1 MSLSRRQLLVCV
13 AALGSAAC
21 SRGKRPAPGPV
32 TRVVSLSPN
41 TTEAVFAIGAG
52 DRLVGRSRHCDYP
65 REAVALP
72 VVGGFADPNL
82 EAVLALAPDLVVGA
96 RGPAGPDVA
105 RALEAQGIATYF
117 PVVDSVADIGAL
129 LVGLGERL
137 GRVAAAE
144 ALADAIRRDLEAVR
158 AAHAEGPRVRAAMV
172 FEASPLVVAGPG
184 GFPDEL
190 LGLAGGANVI
200 GAGGAYPQIELER
213 LVALDPEVLI
223 DASAELDTPPT
234 TPSVLL
240 TLPGFAGLAAVRG
253 GRVRRLTT
261 AAAVRPGPRI
271 ALGLYDIARALHGPA

>member
-1 MSLSRRQLLVCV
+1 MSLSRRQLLACV
-13 AALGSAAC
+13 AAFGSAAC
-21 SRGKRPAPGPV
+21 SRAERSAPGPV

-41 TTEAVFAIGAG
+41 TTEAVFALGAG
-52 DRLVGRSRHCDYP
+52 ERLVGRSRHCDYP
-65 REAVALP
+65 REAAARP

-105 RALEAQGIATYF
+105 RALEAQGIATYV

-137 GRVAAAE
+137 GRVAAAQ
-144 ALADAIRRDLEAVR
+144 ALADGIRSDLEAVR
-158 AAHAEGPRVRAAMV
+158 AAHAAGPRVRAAMV

-200 GAGGAYPQIELER
+200 RAGGAYPQIELER

-223 DASAELDTPPT
+223 DASAELDVPPT
-234 TPSVLL
+234 TPSALL
-240 TLPGFAGLAAVRG
+240 GLPGFAGLAAVRG

-271 ALGLYDIARALHGPA
+271 ALGLRDVARALHGPA